1 MKDHMAPFHVTVAT
15 ESGRVSYIAI
25 STSSSQA
32 AIDALDLFALP
43 CAVTVVRA

>member
-1 MKDHMAPFHVTVAT
+1 MTPFRVTVST

-32 AIDALDLFALP
+32 AIDAFDLFALP
-43 CAVTVVRA
+43 CSVTVVRA